1 MYSLMEECR
10 LNVKA
15 ERERARRCLESY
27 LQGVN
32 QTGHPPLSP
41 EEIAEV
47 YRAILSRVK
56 EETK

>member
-1 MYSLMEECR
+1 MYSLMEECQM
-10 LNVKA
+10 NAKA
-15 ERERARRCLESY
+15 EKERARRCLEWY
-27 LQGVN
+27 LHGIN
-32 QTGHPPLSP
+32 QMGHPPLSP